1 MISFSQL
8 EEKIGY
14 CFKSQK
20 LIQSALTHSSV
31 RHKGKLF
38 ERLEFLGD
46 RVLGLVIAEL
56 LYQRFP
62 NEKEGDL
69 AKRSAAL
76 VRREACDKVAKHLSL
91 QEFLVSVS
99 TDSIS
104 NNSILANA
112 MEALIGAM
120 YLDGGLKPCHDF
132 IKRYWQE
139 LLDEDV
145 KPPKDAKSSLQEW
158 AQSKGKPIPVYKVV
172 ECTGPGH
179 SPFFRV
185 AVFIESLAEVIGE
198 GTSKR
203 QAEQNAAKNLLE
215 SLSK

>member
-1 MISFSQL
+1 MTSFCFL

-14 CFKSQK
+14 RFKNQQ

-46 RVLGLVIAEL
+46 RVLGLVVADL
-56 LYQRFP
+56 LYKRFP
-62 NEKEGDL
+62 SEKEGDL

-76 VRREACDKVAKHLSL
+76 VRREACDKVARFLSL
-91 QEFLVSVS
+91 QDYLVLVS
-99 TDSIS
+99 TENIP
-104 NNSILANA
+104 NNAILANA

-120 YLDGGLKPCHDF
+120 YLDGGLSPCHQF
-132 IKRYWQE
+132 IQQYWEE
-139 LLDEDV
+139 LLSEDI

-158 AQSKGKPIPVYKVV
+158 AQSKGKPIPVYNVI

-179 SPFFRV
+179 APFFRV
-185 AVFIESLAEVIGE
+185 GVFIESLSEVIGE
-198 GTSKR
+198 GASKR
-203 QAEQNAAKNLLE
+203 QAEQNAAKILLE
-215 SLSK
+215 SLKK